1 MSAQSTGL
9 EAATIEQQCKLL
21 HLPTVAG
28 QCAQLAEQAV
38 RERRTH
44 LGFLE
49 ALLQAELE
57 DREQRL
63 VERRIREAHLPRMKT
78 LEEFDFAQCPKVSA
92 QQIHELAEGGYIA
105 RAEPIIFIGDS
116 GTGKTHLLTGL
127 AVAACRQKLRVRFA
141 TAAALINELVEAKH
155 QLQLGRVLAR
165 WARYDLVALDEV
177 GYVPLAEV
185 GAELLFQVIAERAEK
200 AAVIV
205 TTNLP
210 FSEWTQVVP
219 NSRLCKALLDRIT
232 DRAHII
238 ETGTASFRFRR
249 SLEKH
254 KGRTSVIKTITAPPP
269 LAAGEKESIAPLEGG
284 SLSQRKKLDP

>member
-1 MSAQSTGL
+1 MSAHSAVL
-9 EAATIEQQCKLL
+9 EAATIRQQCKVL
-21 HLPTVAG
+21 HLPTVAA
-28 QCAQLAEQAV
+28 QSAQLAEEAV

-57 DREQRL
+57 EREHRL
-63 VERRIREAHLPRMKT
+63 VERRVRDAHLPRMKT
-78 LEEFDFAQCPKVSA
+78 LEEFDFAQCPNIPV
-92 QQIHELAEGGYIA
+92 QQIHELAEGGYIG

-127 AVAACRQKLRVRFA
+127 AVAACRQKRRVRFA
-141 TAAALINELVEAKH
+141 TAAALINELVEARH
-155 QLQLGRVLAR
+155 QSQLGRALGR
-165 WARYDLVALDEV
+165 WARYDLIAIDEV

-185 GAELLFQVIAERAEK
+185 GAELLFQVVAERAEK

-210 FSEWTQVVP
+210 FSEWTQVIP
-219 NSRLCKALLDRIT
+219 NARLCKALLDRIT

-238 ETGTASFRFRR
+238 ETGTASYRFRR
-249 SLEKH
+249 TLEKRRS
-254 KGRTSVIKTITAPPP
+254 GTSAVNTTTAPLSPTTSK
-269 LAAGEKESIAPLEGG
+269 KESKEPAEDD
-284 SLSQRKKLDP
+284 R

>member
-1 MSAQSTGL
+1 MSAQTAVL
-9 EAATIEQQCKLL
+9 EVATIGQQCKVL
-21 HLPTVAG
+21 HLPAVAA

-57 DREQRL
+57 EREQRL
-63 VERRIREAHLPRMKT
+63 IERRIREAHLPRMKT
-78 LEEFDFAQCPKVSA
+78 LAEFDFARNPKVSA
-92 QQIHELAEGGYIA
+92 QLIHELAQGGYIG
-105 RAEPIIFIGDS
+105 RAEPVIFIGDS

-127 AVAACRQKLRVRFA
+127 AVAACQQKRRVRFA

-155 QLQLGRVLAR
+155 QLQLGRALAR
-165 WARYDLVALDEV
+165 WARYDLIALDEV

-185 GAELLFQVIAERAEK
+185 GAEFLFQVIAERAEK

-210 FSEWTQVVP
+210 FSEWTQVMP
-219 NSRLCKALLDRIT
+219 NPRLCKALLDRIT

-238 ETGTASFRFRR
+238 ETGTESYRFRR
-249 SLEKH
+249 TLEKR
-254 KGRTSVIKTITAPPP
+254 KGQTPEANPTTAPPP
-269 LAAGEKESIAPLEGG
+269 LTAGGG
-284 SLSQRKKLDP
+284 KKGT

>member
-92 QQIHELAEGGYIA
+92 HQIHELAEGGYIA

-127 AVAACRQKLRVRFA
+127 AVAACRQKRRVRFA

-165 WARYDLVALDEV
+165 WARYDLVVLDEV

-219 NSRLCKALLDRIT
+219 NSRLCKALVDRIT

-254 KGRTSVIKTITAPPP
+254 KGRTSVMKTITAPPP
-269 LAAGEKESIAPLEGG
+269 LAAGEKESLAPPEGG

>member
-1 MSAQSTGL
+1 MNTEASVL
-9 EAATIEQQCKLL
+9 ETAAIRQQCKLL
-21 HLPTVAG
+21 HLPTVAA
-28 QCAQLAEQAV
+28 QSAQLAEQAV

-57 DREQRL
+57 EREQRL
-63 VERRIREAHLPRMKT
+63 VARRIREAHLPRMKT
-78 LEEFDFAQCPKVSA
+78 LDEFEFSRNPKVSA
-92 QQIHELAEGGYIA
+92 QQIHELAQGGYIT

-116 GTGKTHLLTGL
+116 GSGKTHLLTGL

-155 QLQLGRVLAR
+155 QLQLGRALAR
-165 WARYDLVALDEV
+165 WARYDLIALDEV

-185 GAELLFQVIAERAEK
+185 GAEFLFQVIAERAEK
-200 AAVIV
+200 TAVIV

-219 NSRLCKALLDRIT
+219 NPRLCKALLDRIT

-238 ETGTASFRFRR
+238 ETGTESYRFRR
-249 SLEKH
+249 TLEKR
-254 KGRTSVIKTITAPPP
+254 KGHSPQPNTSTAPP
-269 LAAGEKESIAPLEGG
+269 LAAGKKET
-284 SLSQRKKLDP
+284 